1 MVFVCILNNQAVN
14 EDSLKHLSAHLEA
27 LQQHKLLTNSPNS
40 LPFYV
45 RGGESDKKGNFKLIK
60 IPLERNRDPKVVLKR
75 ILESCSLPTEYIDKF
90 KSIPVSS
97 SSSGTSYEERSSYT
111 PDEAS
116 EEFIIVQRVKKEK
129 DLNTLT

>member
-1 MVFVCILNNQAVN
+1 MN

-27 LQQHKLLTNSPNS
+27 LQQHKLLTSSPSS

-45 RGGESDKKGNFKLIK
+45 RGAEIEKKGTFKLIK
-60 IPLERNRDPKVVLKR
+60 IPLERNRDLKVVVKR
-75 ILESCSLPTEYIDKF
+75 ILQSCSLPTEYIDKF
-90 KSIPVSS
+90 KPIP
-97 SSSGTSYEERSSYT
+97 SSSGSSYEEKSSYS
-111 PDEAS
+111 PDETS